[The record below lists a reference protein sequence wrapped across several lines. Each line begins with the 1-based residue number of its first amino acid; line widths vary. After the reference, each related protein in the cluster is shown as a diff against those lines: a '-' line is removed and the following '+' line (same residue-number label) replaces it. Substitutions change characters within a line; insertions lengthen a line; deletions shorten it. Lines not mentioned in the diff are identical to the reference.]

1 MVGSVLPFSL
11 VEGHRIGTKRGL
23 WYFYYMKRLLTIL
36 LFLPF
41 SPLVQAQSA
50 QGSEAAIAVHEETIR
65 NIYDKAL
72 TNSSCYE
79 NLRYLC
85 KEIGGRLSGSENA
98 AKSVEFV
105 YETFEKM
112 GLDRVEKQPCMVPH
126 WERGNPETA
135 WFKSDA
141 GKFKVPVCALGGSIP
156 TGKKGIKTQVV
167 EVFSLEEVAKLSRS
181 EVEGKIVFFNRPME
195 PTYLNT
201 FAAYSGCVDQRSS
214 GAIEAGTQGAAAVVV
229 RSMNLRMDD
238 FPHTGGMR
246 YKEGVN
252 RIPACAISTNGAE
265 LLHEQLE
272 KDPDLEFFLQMNCK
286 TFPDAPSHNVI
297 GEIKGSEFPDEIILV
312 GGHLDSWDL
321 GEGAQDDGAG
331 AVQAM
336 EVLNLFKLAG
346 YKPKRTIRAVAFMN
360 EENGMRG
367 AIEYGR
373 VSEEKKENHIAAIES
388 DRGGFT
394 PRGFTVQNSDE
405 NLKFVQDWK
414 ELLDPYMLHEIM
426 QGYGGVDISPLKF
439 QGTTLIGFLPD
450 SQRYFDFHHAASDV
464 FEAVNKRE
472 LELGAASM
480 AGLVYLIDQYGL
492 PKRGEAPAP
501 KK

>member
-1 MVGSVLPFSL
+1 
-11 VEGHRIGTKRGL
+11 
-23 WYFYYMKRLLTIL
+23 MKRLFYL
-36 LFLPF
+36 LMLLPL
-41 SPLVQAQSA
+41 SPFVQAQSA
-50 QGSEAAIAVHEETIR
+50 QGSEAAMAVHEETIR
-65 NIYDKAL
+65 TIYDKAL
-72 TNSSCYE
+72 DGSSCYE
-79 NLRYLC
+79 NLRYMC

-98 AKSVEFV
+98 EESVEWV
-105 YETFEKM
+105 YELLQGM
-112 GLDRVEKQPCMVPH
+112 NLDRVEKQPCMVPH
-126 WERGNPETA
+126 WERGNPESA
-135 WFKSDA
+135 WFKSDE
-141 GKFKVPVCALGGSIP
+141 GKFKVPVCALGGSIK
-156 TGKKGIKTQVV
+156 TSKKGLKAQVI
-167 EVFSLEEVAKLSRS
+167 EVFSLDEVKALDPK
-181 EVEGKIVFFNRPME
+181 EVKGKIVFFNRPME
-195 PTYLNT
+195 PKHLNT

-238 FPHTGGMR
+238 YPHTGGVR
-246 YKEGVN
+246 YKDGIKK
-252 RIPACAISTNGAE
+252 IPACAISTNGAE

-272 KDPDLEFFLQMNCK
+272 KDPDLQFYLQMNCE
-286 TFPDAPSHNVI
+286 TYPDAPSHNVI

-331 AVQAM
+331 VVQAI
-336 EVLNLFKLAG
+336 EVLNLFKLTG

-373 VSEEKKENHIAAIES
+373 VAEEKGENHIAAIES

-405 NLKFVQDWK
+405 NLKFVKDWK
-414 ELLDPYMLHEIM
+414 ELLDPYMLHDIM
-426 QGYGGVDISPLKF
+426 KGYGGVDISPLKF
-439 QGTTLIGFLPD
+439 QGATLIGFLPD
-450 SQRYFDFHHAASDV
+450 SQRYFDFHHAATDV

-492 PKRGEAPAP
+492 PHKGEAPPPA
-501 KK
+501 KH